1 MNTLTLPIYPKTR
14 PQISLFLR
22 TFSFSYS
29 ECHFLIDRNIV
40 RYKFFP
46 SSKSGNLCLKMIPKP
61 RIKELPGIAPR
72 AFTGLYEII
81 EQNKSKFDT
90 KESGTYL

>member
-1 MNTLTLPIYPKTR
+1 MTLRITTSNLSLLQFHQTFPLTGNN
-14 PQISLFLR
+14 SLF
-22 TFSFSYS
+22 TTES
-29 ECHFLIDRNIV
+29 V
-40 RYKFFP
+40 
-46 SSKSGNLCLKMIPKP
+46 NLCLKLLPKP

-90 KESGTYL
+90 KESGAYL

>member
-1 MNTLTLPIYPKTR
+1 M
-14 PQISLFLR
+14 
-22 TFSFSYS
+22 
-29 ECHFLIDRNIV
+29 
-40 RYKFFP
+40 
-46 SSKSGNLCLKMIPKP
+46 NLCLKLLPKP

-90 KESGTYL
+90 KESGAYL

>member
-1 MNTLTLPIYPKTR
+1 MVFEAPWGSQEWTSDTSNHDLKSQFTFDKFHQTFPLTAKN
-14 PQISLFLR
+14 SLF
-22 TFSFSYS
+22 TTES
-29 ECHFLIDRNIV
+29 V
-40 RYKFFP
+40 
-46 SSKSGNLCLKMIPKP
+46 NLCLKLLPKP

-90 KESGTYL
+90 KESGAYL